1 MHGRCLAPAG
11 CSVDKFPDGNSQ
23 AGCPPAGPASASLSA
38 RNDGRRPAGG
48 GRAVGIEECAVRQHG
63 AAHSELPV
71 GDRAQGASVRMAAES
86 QKCLAGTWRRRVAER
101 QRSGFQI
108 PLIHP
113 PATAQDSQ
121 LPQNL
126 KDLLASD
133 SASVTLG
140 RLLGMVLSGVSLGE
154 RQDWL
159 L

>member
-1 MHGRCLAPAG
+1 M
-11 CSVDKFPDGNSQ
+11 
-23 AGCPPAGPASASLSA
+23 
-38 RNDGRRPAGG
+38 
-48 GRAVGIEECAVRQHG
+48 
-63 AAHSELPV
+63 
-71 GDRAQGASVRMAAES
+71 
-86 QKCLAGTWRRRVAER
+86 AER